1 MRADTRAVRTAAP
14 LPLVFAFALGA
25 TQACQ
30 QHESSYEAARGVVDR
45 HCVSCH
51 STHSTEPAFPI
62 APGGVVFDTAAD
74 MQRFAGRI
82 RARAAIELTM
92 PLLNKTGMSEDE
104 RELLRR
110 WVDRGAPANE

>member
-1 MRADTRAVRTAAP
+1 LRADARTARAAT
-14 LPLVFAFALGA
+14 PLVVAFALGG

-30 QHESSYEAARGVVDR
+30 QHQSSYKAAREVIER
-45 HCVSCH
+45 HCLRCH
-51 STHSTEPAFPI
+51 STHNAEPAFPI

-82 RARAAIELTM
+82 RARAAIERTM
-92 PLLNKTGMSEDE
+92 PLLNKTGMREDD

-110 WVDRGAPANE
+110 WVERGAPASE